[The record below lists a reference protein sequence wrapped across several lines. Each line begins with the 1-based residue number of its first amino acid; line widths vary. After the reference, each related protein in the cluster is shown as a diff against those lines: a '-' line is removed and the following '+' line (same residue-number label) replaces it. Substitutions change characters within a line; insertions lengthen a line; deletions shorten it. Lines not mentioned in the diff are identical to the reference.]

1 MNKAIALLLAVA
13 LAGSGSTA
21 LAENRPFPAGSIVG
35 PGNRTCADWELAR
48 MNSKAAGMLTWAQGY
63 ISAAN
68 VMIAVQSHVDP
79 IKLPDVKALAA
90 SIDTLC
96 DDKDKRIAP
105 LYSVLLEVVKD
116 GYRAKQG
123 K

>member
-1 MNKAIALLLAVA
+1 MNKATALLLAAA

-21 LAENRPFPAGSIVG
+21 VAANRPFPAGSIVG
-35 PGNRTCADWELAR
+35 LGNRTCADWELDR
-48 MNSKAAGMLTWAQGY
+48 MNSKAPGMLTWAQGY

-79 IKLPDVKALAA
+79 IKLPDAKALAT

-96 DDKDKRIAP
+96 DDKDNRNAP
-105 LYSVLLEVVKD
+105 LYGVLLEIVKD